1 MPRNP
6 SVKST
11 PLPSRVGQK
20 ARTRASRFVIQ
31 ESPGY
36 LVNTAARLFAKAL
49 HIRIARHGVPI
60 GQWPF
65 LLFLWEENGL
75 TQKELSRRIQIDDA
89 TTVRTIDRM
98 ERDGW
103 LHRIRNPHDRREIQI
118 FLTQAGRDLEPQL
131 IPYPVEVNDL
141 ATAGLKTT
149 EKAQINAL
157 LRHMI
162 AHLQADCPISPGEA
176 NHPPPKDTRSL
187 PSTRGRHTR

>member
-6 SVKST
+6 SVRNT
-11 PLPSRVGQK
+11 PSRSRAPHK
-20 ARTRASRFVIQ
+20 ASNRPSRFVIQ

-49 HIRIARHGVPI
+49 HVRITRHGVPI

-65 LLFLWEENGL
+65 LLFLWEEDGL

-103 LHRIRNPHDRREIQI
+103 LQRMRNPHDRREIQI
-118 FLTQAGRDLEPQL
+118 FLTKAGRDLEPRL
-131 IPYPVEVNDL
+131 MPYPVEVNHL

-162 AHLQADCPISPGEA
+162 THLQADCPISPGDA
-176 NHPPPKDTRSL
+176 DRPPT
-187 PSTRGRHTR
+187 